1 MTLRSKNSSS
11 LCQEITI
18 DLVVKHLFEMDDR
31 FVITQR
37 PVDMRNMKIQKC
49 MAMNNTQWIHVEI
62 DHSH

>member
-11 LCQEITI
+11 LRQEITI

-31 FVITQR
+31 FVMTQQ
-37 PVDMRNMKIQKC
+37 PVDMRNMKIQKY
-49 MAMNNTQWIHVEI
+49 MAMNNTQCIHVEI